1 MHAIWLDLSPRLSG
15 MHVFY
20 KKKTKPCTLSE
31 RELENNLAIENCLLL
46 LCYFGFVPLGEV
58 EGNLMPTNNLLW
70 ILL

>member
-20 KKKTKPCTLSE
+20 KKKNETLHPE

-46 LCYFGFVPLGEV
+46 LCYFDFVPPGEV